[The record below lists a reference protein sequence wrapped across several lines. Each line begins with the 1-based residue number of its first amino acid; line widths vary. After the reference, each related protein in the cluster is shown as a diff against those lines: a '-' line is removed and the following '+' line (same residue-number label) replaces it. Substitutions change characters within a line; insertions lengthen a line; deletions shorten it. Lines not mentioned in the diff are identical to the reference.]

1 MICLECMVFSTTEE
15 IMHKKN
21 SMLTTGSRSEI
32 TEIIEEG
39 LLPITL
45 GGEMSWK
52 SVSLDEWKDKDRG
65 SF

>member
-1 MICLECMVFSTTEE
+1 MICLECMIFSTTEE

-39 LLPITL
+39 LLPIT
-45 GGEMSWK
+45 
-52 SVSLDEWKDKDRG
+52 
-65 SF
+65 